1 MGAASYFYTAAGLS
15 PSDAY
20 SLQLGQFG
28 LGIFGVL
35 VSWWAMTYVGR
46 RTLYVWGLL
55 VLAILVMIVGFLAL
69 APNARNPDNINVP
82 VSWASGSMILV
93 FTGIYNFTVGPVCY
107 SLVAEMPS
115 TRLRQ
120 KTVVLARN
128 FYNVCG
134 IILGVLIPYML
145 NPTAWNMGG
154 LSGFVWAGTGMLC
167 FIWAYFRLPEPK
179 GRTFAELDVLFE
191 KRVSARKFKET
202 DVDLYSVDIDS
213 RAAELA
219 KLKGP
224 GAGH

>member
-1 MGAASYFYTAAGLS
+1 
-15 PSDAY
+15 
-20 SLQLGQFG
+20 
-28 LGIFGVL
+28 
-35 VSWWAMTYVGR
+35 MTYIGR

-55 VLAILVMIVGFLAL
+55 VLCILVFIVGFLSL
-69 APNARNPDNINVP
+69 APNARNPDNMNVA

-107 SLVAEMPS
+107 SLVAEIPS

-134 IILGVLIPYML
+134 ICLGVLIPYML
-145 NPTAWNMGG
+145 NENAWNMGG
-154 LSGFVWAGTGMLC
+154 ASGFVWGATGFLC
-167 FIWAYFRLPEPK
+167 FVWAYFRLPEPK

-191 KRVSARKFKET
+191 RKISARKFKET

-213 RAAELA
+213 AAAQLA
-219 KLKGP
+219 KVKP
-224 GAGH
+224 GAAH

>member
-1 MGAASYFYTAAGLS
+1 
-15 PSDAY
+15 
-20 SLQLGQFG
+20 
-28 LGIFGVL
+28 
-35 VSWWAMTYVGR
+35 MTYIGR

-55 VLAILVMIVGFLAL
+55 VLCILVFIVGFLSL
-69 APNARNPDNINVP
+69 APNARNPDNMNVA

-107 SLVAEMPS
+107 SLVAEIPS

-134 IILGVLIPYML
+134 VCLGVLIPYML
-145 NPTAWNMGG
+145 NENAWNMGG
-154 LSGFVWAGTGMLC
+154 ASGFVWGATGFLC
-167 FIWAYFRLPEPK
+167 FVWAYFRLPEPK

-191 KRVSARKFKET
+191 RKISARKFKET

-213 RAAELA
+213 AAAQLA
-219 KLKGP
+219 QLKP
-224 GAGH
+224 GAAH